1 MDYKDPITNPNY
13 EGGRAKV
20 SLRPFCPAPSV
31 KKKKEKKKVD
41 YWHRFINLKK
51 FNCIIIK
58 FKNKYKYC

>member
-31 KKKKEKKKVD
+31 KKQKEKKKL
-41 YWHRFINLKK
+41 IIGTALLISKNL
-51 FNCIIIK
+51 IVL
-58 FKNKYKYC
+58 